1 MSKINFV
8 LEIPAGFYTEEELNN
23 YILNITNSSINAYSS
38 TKGNITIPFKD
49 LFCDNGN
56 QKELERRVKEQK
68 ELKRRQ
74 NI

>member
-1 MSKINFV
+1 MSENKFEF
-8 LEIPAGFYTEEELNN
+8 EIPPGYYTREELNN
-23 YILNITNSSINAYSS
+23 YISNITNSSINAYSS

-56 QKELERRVKEQK
+56 QKELERRVKEQR